1 MLGGRG
7 QVGDVRGVGST
18 QSGLVEVC
26 RDYQP
31 WHLGVTVWA
40 GLLWGSRC
48 IWLWVGIHGSTE
60 LGIPFVIF
68 TTSLICFKG
77 NASLLS

>member
-31 WHLGVTVWA
+31 WHLGDCVEA

-48 IWLWVGIHGSTE
+48 IWLWVGIHSS
-60 LGIPFVIF
+60 GILYSFRYLYNIPLSALKA
-68 TTSLICFKG
+68 T
-77 NASLLS
+77 LLCS

>member
-31 WHLGVTVWA
+31 WHLGDCVRLGFSGDLDVS
-40 GLLWGSRC
+40 GCG
-48 IWLWVGIHGSTE
+48 WVSIVLE
-60 LGIPFVIF
+60 FCIPFVIF
-68 TTSLICFKG
+68 TTSLY
-77 NASLLS
+77 LL